1 MGGFEFVP
9 WGKTHRL
16 DRDTVVTEKI
26 DGTNACVV
34 IGEDGKF
41 LGAQSRRRIITPESD
56 NYGFAAWAY
65 RHGDKLAELLGP
77 GYHYGEWWGNG
88 IRRNYGMRGK
98 KFYLFDALRWETAG
112 VYFAEQVPG
121 LGVVPIVSRGDNF
134 FETIREAEQWLT
146 ENGSVVAPG
155 YPRPEGMIVY
165 HVPTQARF
173 KIIFDK

>member
-88 IRRNYGMRGK
+88 IRRNYGVKDK

-112 VYFAEQVPG
+112 DYFAEQVPG
-121 LGVVPIVSRGDNF
+121 LGVVPIIHRGENF
-134 FETIREAEQWLT
+134 FETIQAAEHWLT
-146 ENGSVVAPG
+146 ENGSMVAPG
-155 YPRPEGMIVY
+155 YRRPEGMIVY
-165 HVPTQARF
+165 HVPTRVRF
-173 KIIFDK
+173 KVIFDK

>member
-1 MGGFEFVP
+1 MGGFEFVS

-16 DRDTVVTEKI
+16 DRDTVITEKI

-41 LGAQSRRRIITPESD
+41 LGAQSRKRIITPESD

-65 RHGDKLAELLGP
+65 QHGDDLAELLGP

-88 IRRNYGMRGK
+88 INRNYGVKDRR
-98 KFYLFDALRWETAG
+98 FYLFDALRWETSDD
-112 VYFAEQVPG
+112 YFAEQVPG
-121 LGVVPIVSRGDNF
+121 LGVVPIVHRSDNF
-134 FETIREAEQWLT
+134 FEAIQVAEYWLT
-146 ENGSVVAPG
+146 EEGSMVAPG
-155 YPRPEGMIVY
+155 YRRPEGMIVY
-165 HVPTQARF
+165 HVPARARF